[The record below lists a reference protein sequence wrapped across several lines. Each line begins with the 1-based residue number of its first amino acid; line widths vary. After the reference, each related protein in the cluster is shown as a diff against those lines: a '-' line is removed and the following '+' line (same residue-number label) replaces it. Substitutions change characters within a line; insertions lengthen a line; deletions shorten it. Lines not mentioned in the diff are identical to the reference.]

1 MEVGWTRSRIRWSIG
16 RSGSRIIWSICCLMG
31 LVVDQTQADQYMHV
45 KAYIFGLVLHGPGNY
60 RLAVFRE
67 DFLESFFTCT

>member
-1 MEVGWTRSRIRWSIG
+1 
-16 RSGSRIIWSICCLMG
+16 MG
-31 LVVDQTQADQYMHV
+31 LAVDQTQADQYMHV
-45 KAYIFGLVLHGPGNY
+45 KAYIFGLVLHGPCNY